1 MRIALF
7 LILNFGALYVGA
19 LFMGGSPAENE
30 WYKALNKAP
39 WTPPGWVFGFAW
51 TTIMIL
57 YSIYLSRVFKSL
69 PKEKFKLAVG
79 LFIIQWIL
87 NVSWNPIFFV
97 HHALVLGCVFIFFLI
112 VVLLV
117 FHVKHLKHRRIELV
131 LILPYLLW
139 LCVAFSLN
147 LYVFIRN

>member
-97 HHALVLGCVFIFFLI
+97 HHALVLGCVFILFLI

-117 FHVKHLKHRRIELV
+117 FQVKYLKHRRIELV

>member
-1 MRIALF
+1 MRTTLF
-7 LILNFGALYVGA
+7 LLINFGALYVGA
-19 LFMGGSPAENE
+19 LFMGGSPADND
-30 WYKALNKAP
+30 WYVGLNKAP

-69 PKEKFKLAVG
+69 SKEKFKMAVV
-79 LFIIQWIL
+79 LYAAQWIF

-97 HHALVLGCVFIFFLI
+97 HHALVLGCVFIFLLI

-117 FHVKHLKHRRIELV
+117 FHVKYVKNRWIELG
-131 LILPYLLW
+131 LIIPYLLW

>member
-30 WYKALNKAP
+30 WYKVLNKAP

-51 TTIMIL
+51 TTIMLL
-57 YSIYLSRVFKSL
+57 YSIYLARVFKSI
-69 PKEKFKLAVG
+69 PKEKLAFAIG
-79 LFIIQWIL
+79 LYVMQWCF
-87 NVSWNPIFFV
+87 NVFWNPIFFV
-97 HHALVLGCVFIFFLI
+97 HHALVLGCVFIISLFL
-112 VVLLV
+112 VLVV
-117 FHVKHLKHRRIELV
+117 FHVKIVNKKPIELG

-147 LYVFIRN
+147 LYVFLRN

>member
-117 FHVKHLKHRRIELV
+117 FHVKYLKHRRIELV

>member
-117 FHVKHLKHRRIELV
+117 FHLKYLKHRRIELV

>member
-51 TTIMIL
+51 TSIMIL

-69 PKEKFKLAVG
+69 PKENFKLAIG
-79 LFIIQWIL
+79 LFFIQWIL
-87 NVSWNPIFFV
+87 NVCWNPIFFV
-97 HHALVLGCVFIFFLI
+97 HHALVLGCVFILSLMI
-112 VVLLV
+112 VLV
-117 FHVKHLKHRRIELV
+117 FFHVKFVKNKRIELV

-147 LYVFIRN
+147 LYVFLRN

>member
-97 HHALVLGCVFIFFLI
+97 HHALVLGCVFILFLI

-117 FHVKHLKHRRIELV
+117 FQVKYLKHRRIELG

-147 LYVFIRN
+147 LYVFILN

>member
-1 MRIALF
+1 M
-7 LILNFGALYVGA
+7 GA

-117 FHVKHLKHRRIELV
+117 FHVKYLKHRRIELV